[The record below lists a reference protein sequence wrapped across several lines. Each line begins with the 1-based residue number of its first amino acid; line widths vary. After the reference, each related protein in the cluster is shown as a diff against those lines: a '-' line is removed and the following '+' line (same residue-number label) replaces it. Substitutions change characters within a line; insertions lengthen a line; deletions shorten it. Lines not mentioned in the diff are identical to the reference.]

1 MNLNLLTRF
10 RRPPFNKSNN
20 MCYNH
25 RIRVISMPIYEYWCN
40 SCNARVEIY
49 LASSQSDKPCCPKCQ
64 ENSLQRRFSTF
75 MVQSSY
81 KDVYDN
87 ILSDSQLMRGMMNND
102 PKAMAEWNKK
112 MSGGEPAAPEYQETL
127 ERMERGIMPS
137 SPDSGQETNGEVP

>member
-1 MNLNLLTRF
+1 
-10 RRPPFNKSNN
+10 
-20 MCYNH
+20 
-25 RIRVISMPIYEYWCN
+25 MPIYEYWCN

-49 LASSQSDKPCCPKCQ
+49 LSSPKGDAPCCPKCKN
-64 ENSLQRRFSTF
+64 NSLQRRFSTF

-102 PKAMAEWNKK
+102 PKALAEWNKK
-112 MSGGEPAAPEYQETL
+112 MSSGEPVAPEYQETL

-137 SPDSGQETNGEVP
+137 STDSEQDTNGKSPQTEG

>member
-1 MNLNLLTRF
+1 
-10 RRPPFNKSNN
+10 
-20 MCYNH
+20 
-25 RIRVISMPIYEYWCN
+25 
-40 SCNARVEIY
+40 
-49 LASSQSDKPCCPKCQ
+49 
-64 ENSLQRRFSTF
+64 

-112 MSGGEPAAPEYQETL
+112 MSGGEPATPEYQETL